1 MKTYDLIVLG
11 FGKSGKTLA
20 KDFALQGKKVA
31 MVEQSAEMYGG
42 ACINVACIPSK
53 LMLDE
58 SLHSGSFLQAV
69 SRKFSVV
76 NTLNQLNFN
85 NLNQLENVDI
95 YTYHAEFKNDHE
107 LLLIDSS
114 QEIIETLTAEVIVI
128 NTGSRTRLPEIEGI
142 NESKNLYDSTGILNL
157 ARQPRDLLI
166 IGAGYVALEF
176 ATMFRAFKSNVTIIH
191 NNPHI
196 LRGEDRDI
204 ASALYDN
211 LIKQGVKFIDQAEV
225 TQFEDQGRQTI
236 VHTSQGNF
244 TGDAVLLATGR
255 LPNTDFGLQ
264 ETTLK
269 TGNDG
274 ELIVNKHLQ
283 TSVDHIYAVGDVKGG
298 QQFTY
303 ISLDDYRIVKS
314 HLTGDGAITTE
325 TRGLIP
331 YTLFVD
337 PPLSRIGMTA
347 SAAKKAGH
355 RILEGSIAVASM
367 PRHFI
372 DADDR
377 GLFKAVV
384 DADTQEILGASLY
397 GNGSEEL
404 INLIKTITDNQLP
417 YTTLRDQIFT
427 HPSKAESFNDLF
439 NL

>member
-11 FGKSGKTLA
+11 FGKAGKTLA

-58 SLHSGSFLQAV
+58 SLRSGSFLQAV

-85 NLNQLENVDI
+85 NLNQHENIDI
-95 YTYHAEFKNDHE
+95 YTYHAQFQNDHE

-114 QEIIETLTAEVIVI
+114 QEIIETLTAEAIVI
-128 NTGSRTRLPEIEGI
+128 NTGSRTRLPDIEGI

-157 ARQPRDLLI
+157 ARQPRNLLI

-204 ASALYDN
+204 TSALYDN
-211 LIKQGVKFIDQAEV
+211 LIKQGVKFIDEAEV

-269 TGNDG
+269 TGGDG

-283 TSVDHIYAVGDVKGG
+283 TSVEHIYAVGDVKGG

-314 HLTGDGAITTE
+314 HLAGDGAITTE

-367 PRHFI
+367 PRHYI

-384 DADTQEILGASLY
+384 DAETQEILGASLY